1 LICRQVLWERGFI
14 DANKPYSYYQV
25 EKKVDGKV
33 VEAISVR
40 PMMAK
45 CTDFAEE
52 MSQLESIGKK
62 LGCSVIIT
70 TKYHAEYA
78 GEGIE
83 YSWGLAKCFYRR
95 QPLSKKKKKVN
106 FFALVDQC
114 LSRELLTKEMVRK
127 FSKRARDYMLA
138 YRAFETDEMQG
149 GMKDGD
155 KKLEITHDMIEKMK
169 KVVSSHRAALD
180 HDRGF
185 LDKIIKEE
193 CFDLVGFVVKSE
205 SKSLP
210 VKREESSDKS
220 SRKKRRKSR

>member
-1 LICRQVLWERGFI
+1 
-14 DANKPYSYYQV
+14 
-25 EKKVDGKV
+25 
-33 VEAISVR
+33 
-40 PMMAK
+40 MMGR

-52 MSQLESIGKK
+52 MSQLEFIGKK

-95 QPLSKKKKKVN
+95 QPLSKKKMKAN

-138 YRAFETDEMQG
+138 YRAFETDEMKG
-149 GMKDGD
+149 GMKDGR
-155 KKLEITHDMIEKMK
+155 KQLEITHDMIEKMK

-180 HDRGF
+180 HDKGY
-185 LDKIIKEE
+185 LDRIIKEE

-210 VKREESSDKS
+210 MKREKSSDES
-220 SRKKRRKSR
+220 SRKKRKKRLG